1 MTDWQRKLQLQP
13 EWDQA
18 AEHEITIQQLAG
30 VIADRLRVLAPFT
43 DEFEDIDDQRQELA
57 DQFESMSQDETL
69 TTSQFDYLMN
79 DLYDWGDTQIGGK
92 FFDAKK
98 VCWINRF

>member
-13 EWDQA
+13 EWDRA
-18 AEHEITIQQLAG
+18 SEHEIPIQQLAG
-30 VIADRLRVLAPFT
+30 VIADRLRALAPFT
-43 DEFEDIDDQRQELA
+43 GEFEDIEDQKQELA

-69 TTSQFDYLMN
+69 TTSQFDYAMQ
-79 DLYDWGDTQIGGK
+79 DLYDWGDTQIAGK

-98 VCWINRF
+98 VCWISRF